1 MTERRFESG
10 RTFGYRESMGNI
22 EISYEAGIRIWN
34 DNGEM
39 VASVAE
45 RADTDVWLYVLYNVI
60 AALHEARAAQNRG
73 PYE

>member
-39 VASVAE
+39 IASVGE
-45 RADTDVWLYVLYNVI
+45 RADPNFWLFVLYSVM
-60 AALHEARAAQNRG
+60 AAAREAHAAHKEG
-73 PYE
+73 E